1 MFRILSILVMS
12 ALIPV
17 TVNASLIV
25 NFSDLANNDASTSD
39 GDGTNDT
46 GEKGYQPYEFSFN
59 GGIELDVAGIE
70 ADPTLSP
77 SYAYLDKSWTGIGGM
92 GVCTALSGTQCD
104 PGSDDNTSE
113 GETLRLVFSEDVFIE
128 SLTINNNHDG
138 GFFGSQFSL
147 NGTTTNIDD
156 STDAEKS
163 SFDTAQTFDSGWLV
177 SAGTAF
183 DLGYIDRPAGD
194 TSRLNNFYF
203 ESMQISA
210 VPEPSI
216 IALFG
221 LGLLGLGFSV
231 RRRQS

>member
-46 GEKGYQPYEFSFN
+46 GEKGYKPYEFSFD
-59 GGIELDVAGIE
+59 GGIKLAVSGIE
-70 ADPTLSP
+70 ANDSE
-77 SYAYLDKSWTGIGGM
+77 SYAYLDSTWTGIGGM
-92 GVCTALSGTQCD
+92 GVCTTLSSTQCN

-113 GETLRLVFSEDVFIE
+113 GETLRLIFSEDVFIE

-138 GFFGSQFSL
+138 GFSESQFSL
-147 NGTTTNIDD
+147 NGATTNIDN

-163 SFDTAQTFDSGWLV
+163 SNDTARIFNSGWLV
-177 SAGTAF
+177 SAGTEF

-203 ESMQISA
+203 ESMQIRA

>member
-25 NFSDLANNDASTSD
+25 NFSDLANGTTNTSD
-39 GDGTNDT
+39 GTGAT

-138 GFFGSQFSL
+138 GFFESQFSL
-147 NGTTTNIDD
+147 NGAATDIID
-156 STDAEKS
+156 STDAENNS
-163 SFDTAQTFDSGWLV
+163 DNTARIFADGWLV